1 MDFTN
6 PTFWVAVGF
15 VIFVALTARPIAKA
29 ALAALDDRAAR
40 IKAQLD
46 EAKTLR
52 EAAQKALAESQRKQ
66 RDALAETEKIVE
78 HAREEARRI
87 RDEAEAELERSL
99 ARRAQQAEEK
109 IAQAEAAALKEVR
122 DQAVDVALAAATKLI
137 AEEVK
142 PAKAKKIIDQSID
155 ELSSKLN

>member
-1 MDFTN
+1 MDFAD

-15 VIFVALTARPIAKA
+15 VIFVALTVRPIAKA
-29 ALAALDDRAAR
+29 TLAALDDRAER

-52 EAAQKALAESQRKQ
+52 EEAQKTLAEYERKQ
-66 RDALAETEKIVE
+66 RDAVTETEKIIE
-78 HAREEARRI
+78 HAKEEAQRI
-87 RDEAEAELERSL
+87 REAAEADLERAL
-99 ARRAQQAEEK
+99 KRRADSAEEK

-122 DQAVDVALAAATKLI
+122 DQAVDVALAAAAKLI

-142 PAKAKKIIDQSID
+142 PAKAKALIDQSID
-155 ELSSKLN
+155 ELSNKLN